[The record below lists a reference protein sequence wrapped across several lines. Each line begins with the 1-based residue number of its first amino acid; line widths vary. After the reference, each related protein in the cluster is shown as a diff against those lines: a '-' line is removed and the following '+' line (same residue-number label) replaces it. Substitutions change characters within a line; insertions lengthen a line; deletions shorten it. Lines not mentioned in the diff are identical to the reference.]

1 MKNIF
6 VSHSFAGNEKMKQTG
21 CRYER
26 PGMQFINQ
34 LEVFRPMEG
43 LCAAYVL
50 LAACMNL
57 IRRCDAVLQCDGWE
71 KRAGC
76 QSEAAFGIANE
87 IPCMDHENL
96 PNEK

>member
-1 MKNIF
+1 
-6 VSHSFAGNEKMKQTG
+6 
-21 CRYER
+21 
-26 PGMQFINQ
+26 MQFINQ

-87 IPCMDHENL
+87 IPCMDREDL
-96 PNEK
+96 PDEK